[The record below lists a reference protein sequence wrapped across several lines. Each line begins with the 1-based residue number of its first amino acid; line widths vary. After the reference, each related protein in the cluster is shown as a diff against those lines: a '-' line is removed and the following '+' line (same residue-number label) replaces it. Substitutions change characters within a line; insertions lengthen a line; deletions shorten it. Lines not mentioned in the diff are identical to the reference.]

1 MTATERDVGI
11 TGPTKKGEDN
21 VSWKQ
26 KVADVI
32 EGEDAEYD
40 IKHSTDGTKS
50 EQIEEGVR
58 GLKAADG
65 VVDSCYSDDDDC
77 PDGSDE
83 KAEGKRQ
90 GEGVE

>member
-1 MTATERDVGI
+1 MTATERDVGM
-11 TGPTKKGEDN
+11 GPTKKGEDN

-40 IKHSTDGTKS
+40 IKHGTDGTKS

-58 GLKAADG
+58 GLKAADS
-65 VVDSCYSDDDDC
+65 VVDSCYPDDDDC